1 MSDGRLDALIGI
13 LRPKS
18 KFASNPADVWRA
30 MQVTL
35 SRGVKL
41 SLLLKVAGG
50 QRSGSKHHFTIRYV
64 VAQCCRYQR
73 SVAVVLKNV
82 VFCSER
88 LLYFE

>member
-35 SRGVKL
+35 SRSEDVC
-41 SLLLKVAGG
+41 S
-50 QRSGSKHHFTIRYV
+50 SKMASNFHCY
-64 VAQCCRYQR
+64 
-73 SVAVVLKNV
+73 
-82 VFCSER
+82 
-88 LLYFE
+88 